1 MKYDPIHQNITKK
14 RKMHPRFSA
23 KTPASCKLLTTGP
36 LQSTGGLIPMDASL
50 QYTLNKFVTLVHTS
64 IYDFGCAA
72 TEAWADMGCDEDLP
86 VHKTLITWHGNQNQ
100 RKKENKNQNWN
111 RWKITW
117 SQIKLCL
124 AIGKCLL
131 IKRKKH

>member
-1 MKYDPIHQNITKK
+1 MILFTKILK
-14 RKMHPRFSA
+14 KKKLHPRFSA
-23 KTPASCKLLTTGP
+23 KTPASCKLLTTAP

-72 TEAWADMGCDEDLP
+72 TEAWAGMSCDEDLP

-111 RWKITW
+111 HWKITW
-117 SQIKLCL
+117 TQIKLCL

>member
-1 MKYDPIHQNITKK
+1 MKYDPIHQNIKK
-14 RKMHPRFSA
+14 KKSHPCFSA
-23 KTPASCKLLTTGP
+23 KTPASCKLLTTAP

-72 TEAWADMGCDEDLP
+72 TEAWAGMSCDEDLP
-86 VHKTLITWHGNQNQ
+86 VHKTLITWRGNQNQ

-111 RWKITW
+111 HWKITW
-117 SQIKLCL
+117 TQIKLCL

>member
-64 IYDFGCAA
+64 INDFGCAA

-117 SQIKLCL
+117 TQIKLCL